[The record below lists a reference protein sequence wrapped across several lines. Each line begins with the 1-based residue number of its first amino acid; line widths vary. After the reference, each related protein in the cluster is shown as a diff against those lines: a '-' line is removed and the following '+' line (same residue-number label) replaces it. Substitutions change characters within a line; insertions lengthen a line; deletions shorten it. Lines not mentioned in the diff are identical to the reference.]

1 MAQSRK
7 DSRGYALRT
16 GECQRS
22 DGRYSYS
29 YMDKDRKRQVVY
41 APDLITLRKK
51 EQQIRRDLEDGLDPR
66 RAERITVNQVYDSYI
81 KDKYDLK
88 PTTKVNY
95 IYTYDHFIR
104 DTFGRRKLVDV
115 KYSDVKRFYYSLLT
129 EKNLSPATVDN
140 VHTQLHPAFQMA
152 VRDGYIRVNP
162 AAGVLGDIKKSHVWV
177 TEKRKALTVPEQKA
191 FMNYLFS
198 NPKYQG
204 WKPLITVLIGTGL
217 RIGEC
222 LGLRWEDLDFENRS
236 IDINHNL
243 VHRRVDEDGGTLH
256 INTPKTKAGCR
267 TVPMIQQVYDAFLE
281 EYQLQQLTG
290 FCTQEI
296 EGYSGFVFASS
307 SGTVTLPVEVNRAI
321 HHLIEDYNNEEK
333 ANAKKEGRKA
343 LILPK
348 ISAHHLRHT
357 FCTRLCE
364 NESNVKVVQTIMGH
378 KDIQTTLDIY
388 ADCTEEKKK
397 EVIHNMEDK
406 IFIL

>member
-7 DSRGYALRT
+7 DSRGYALRI

-29 YMDKDRKRQVVY
+29 YVDKDRKRQVVY

-66 RAERITVNQVYDSYI
+66 RAERVTVNQVYDSYI
-81 KDKYDLK
+81 KGKYDLK
-88 PTTKVNY
+88 ATTKANY

-104 DTFGRRKLVDV
+104 ETFGRRKLIDV
-115 KYSDVKRFYYSLLT
+115 KYSDVKKFYYTLLT
-129 EKNLSPATVDN
+129 EKELAPATVDN

-152 VRDGYIRVNP
+152 VRDGYIRTNP
-162 AAGVLGDIKKSHVWV
+162 CSGVLGEIKKSHVWV
-177 TEKRKALTVPEQKA
+177 TEKRMALTVPEQKA
-191 FMNYLFS
+191 FMNYLFT
-198 NPKYQG
+198 NHKYQG

-222 LGLRWEDLDFENRS
+222 LGLRWEDLDFENRT
-236 IDINHNL
+236 IDVNHNL
-243 VHRRVDEDGGTLH
+243 VHRRVDEEGGTLH

-290 FCTQEI
+290 FCTQEV

-307 SGTVTLPVEVNRAI
+307 NGTVTLPVEVNRAI
-321 HHLIEDYNNEEK
+321 HSLIDDYNEEEK
-333 ANAKKEGRKA
+333 ANARKEGRNA
-343 LILPK
+343 LILPR

-364 NESNVKVVQTIMGH
+364 TETNVKVIQTIMGH

-397 EVIHNMEDK
+397 EVIHNIEDK